1 MLLPASS
8 VRFCPALI
16 EPVAS
21 SFFWFSSL
29 YCVSLVAASLV
40 MFSACSIA
48 STFARIVPLLV
59 IFFSDLTVK
68 FSLAISPLLPTFPAR
83 KATVPSLL
91 MLPMF
96 LISCLEYS
104 STSPPTMSAPS
115 GRKSSLRTCA
125 RNTSGTRTFSPLT
138 TSSTS
143 QTISVVRLA
152 ICSAVSATPTFK
164 SIASATTAP
173 AFIRAANCSISLP

>member
-1 MLLPASS
+1 M
-8 VRFCPALI
+8 I
-16 EPVAS
+16 
-21 SFFWFSSL
+21 
-29 YCVSLVAASLV
+29 
-40 MFSACSIA
+40 FSACSNA
-48 STFARIVPLLV
+48 FAFARMVPLLV
-59 IFFSDLTVK
+59 IFFSALTVK
-68 FSLAISPLLPTFPAR
+68 FSLAISPLLLTFSAR
-83 KATVPSLL
+83 KGTVPSLL

-104 STSPPTMSAPS
+104 STSPPTTSAPS

-125 RNTSGTRTFSPLT
+125 RNNSGTRTFSPLT

-152 ICSAVSATPTFK
+152 ICSAVRATPTFK